1 MNTVT
6 FPSQGGIDRR
16 RFLKGLA
23 LGGVVAGT
31 GLWRLPVH
39 AANPELPLLQRHT
52 TPLELRIGQSSVNFT
67 GRMRP
72 AITVNNSLP
81 GPVLRWR
88 QGDTVQIH
96 VTNTLP
102 DVMTSIH
109 WHGIV
114 LPSNMDGVPGMSFDG
129 IAPGEH
135 YLYRFQLHQSGTYWY
150 HSHAMFQEQAGL
162 YGALIIDPL
171 EPPPTA
177 PTAST
182 SSYSQIGRT
191 WTLPHCFVGS
201 KKCPLT
207 TTPTNAPS
215 AISSMTYAVM
225 ACAPHWPIAACG
237 AECG

>member
-1 MNTVT
+1 
-6 FPSQGGIDRR
+6 
-16 RFLKGLA
+16 
-23 LGGVVAGT
+23 
-31 GLWRLPVH
+31 
-39 AANPELPLLQRHT
+39 
-52 TPLELRIGQSSVNFT
+52 
-67 GRMRP
+67 MRP

-171 EPPPTA
+171 EPPPYRA
-177 PTAST
+177 DREHILLFSD
-182 SSYSQIGRT
+182 
-191 WTLPHCFVGS
+191 WTDLDPAALFRRL

-215 AISSMTYAVM
+215 AISSMTYTVM